1 MCKSIVSIFFFLLCT
16 FGSKADE
23 VTVGSFARLSGGT
36 ACFSTEVDMLF
47 KQHRE
52 IKKVADGTLLEFNE
66 VKYSSPDGA
75 LLNTAN
81 LSAPVDLNA
90 TSRIHYG
97 AQILRDCKA
106 VGGQIET
113 CSFKGK
119 PLSCCHISYTSPQG
133 EMILDT

>member
-1 MCKSIVSIFFFLLCT
+1 
-16 FGSKADE
+16 
-23 VTVGSFARLSGGT
+23 
-36 ACFSTEVDMLF
+36 MLF

-81 LSAPVDLNA
+81 LSAPVDLNT

-133 EMILDT
+133 EMILDSWFADVPFGILREQSRATVPVGADCYYTFSQLDDAAW